1 VPRCEA
7 LEEAAKQNRV
17 KDEAVRAKDEHIAL
31 LYAEIASGGNQIELE
46 HLQDAVLGI
55 ALSLLH

>member
-1 VPRCEA
+1 
-7 LEEAAKQNRV
+7 V

-55 ALSLLH
+55 ALSLLHWMVSNIMD